1 MINRHNMNRRSIN
14 RHNINWHNINWHNIN
29 WHYRNKNNINDKLKQ
44 YKQTQ
49 YEQIQYEQ
57 TEYEQIQYEQTE
69 QLSFRWGLET
79 TTPPLSESSRN
90 CQVSQRL
97 RWNCKWKGD
106 RLRMILCFRLSCGW
120 RLRGWLLD
128 RQRAGLHKTQCDQ
141 SYFWQDILGNLPPL
155 KTQCNRCFFSSG
167 YLG

>member
-1 MINRHNMNRRSIN
+1 MINRNNMN
-14 RHNINWHNINWHNIN
+14 RHNINRYSMNRYN
-29 WHYRNKNNINDKLKQ
+29 
-44 YKQTQ
+44 
-49 YEQIQYEQ
+49 EQ
-57 TEYEQIQYEQTE
+57 TEYEQIQYELTE

-155 KTQCNRCFFSSG
+155 KTQCNKCFFFRISWVIWTLLQLLCMGWRTPQALPKSS
-167 YLG
+167 